1 MSIDKNV
8 KRAIFASTLG
18 TIIEWY
24 DYGLYAAPSG
34 LIINKLFFPEL
45 SQLGGMLAAFA
56 TFAIGFIIRPVGGV
70 VISHIGD
77 KFGRKPALI
86 FCISI
91 MGVATVGVGLL
102 PTWHSIGIWA
112 PILLIFLRLLQGFGA
127 GAELAGAITLV
138 AEYTPVK
145 RRGFFTAIPNTAI
158 NFGVLIAT
166 LTFLFFSWLPEE
178 TLLSWVW
185 RVPFLLS
192 VLLFVIALYIRAKLD
207 ETPEYVNAM
216 ENAQRQR
223 QEQKAP
229 IRQLFKESPRELL
242 CGFFAMGGHQAL
254 TYVLNTFALSY
265 MINTLGMSKTDG
277 LMVLI
282 IALTF
287 TLICGPIGGWLAA
300 RYGSAK
306 IFICGALFALFFV
319 YPLFY
324 LVDTKNPLLAA
335 LGVSAIYGI
344 SWGCTGGAQGAFLS
358 NLFPTRYR
366 FSGIAMCRELSGAL
380 IGGPTPF
387 IATALVALGG
397 GRPTWVMV
405 YLGAFCLFT
414 VIAVALGKHLS
425 RHDEDGAPLV
435 QQKSN
440 AEPASSL

>member
-1 MSIDKNV
+1 MRIDKNV

-24 DYGLYAAPSG
+24 DYGLYAAASG

-56 TFAIGFIIRPVGGV
+56 TFAIGFIIRTVGGV

-91 MGVATVGVGLL
+91 MGGATVGVALL

-145 RRGFFTAIPNTAI
+145 RRGFFTAIPNTTT

-207 ETPEYVNAM
+207 ETPE
-216 ENAQRQR
+216 
-223 QEQKAP
+223 
-229 IRQLFKESPRELL
+229 
-242 CGFFAMGGHQAL
+242 
-254 TYVLNTFALSY
+254 
-265 MINTLGMSKTDG
+265 
-277 LMVLI
+277 
-282 IALTF
+282 
-287 TLICGPIGGWLAA
+287 
-300 RYGSAK
+300 
-306 IFICGALFALFFV
+306 
-319 YPLFY
+319 
-324 LVDTKNPLLAA
+324 
-335 LGVSAIYGI
+335 
-344 SWGCTGGAQGAFLS
+344 
-358 NLFPTRYR
+358 
-366 FSGIAMCRELSGAL
+366 
-380 IGGPTPF
+380 
-387 IATALVALGG
+387 
-397 GRPTWVMV
+397 
-405 YLGAFCLFT
+405 
-414 VIAVALGKHLS
+414 
-425 RHDEDGAPLV
+425 
-435 QQKSN
+435 
-440 AEPASSL
+440 